1 MSIEH
6 AGDKDCVRLT
16 AGNVRMSTSI
26 STVFSSNY
34 SVQCSLARGGGGML
48 WILWDEENICTSVK
62 TSPGQDSNF
71 RS

>member
-1 MSIEH
+1 MNIEH

-34 SVQCSLARGGGGML
+34 SFCVPWLGVAVDVVDIVG
-48 WILWDEENICTSVK
+48 
-62 TSPGQDSNF
+62 
-71 RS
+71 

>member
-1 MSIEH
+1 MNIEH

-34 SVQCSLARGGGGML
+34 SVLRSVARSGGGML